1 MMVEGN
7 NWYEIQNAHQVA
19 TPALLVYPERITH
32 NIKRMIEI
40 AGDVNRLR
48 PHVKTYKNA
57 EIIRMQQAY
66 GIEKF
71 KCATIAEAELLAQ
84 CEAKDVLIAMQLVG
98 QNVDRF
104 FELVKTYTA
113 TKFSMLV
120 DDLEHAKLLCE
131 VSSHNKVITP
141 LWMDINVGMNRTG
154 ILPDESAQEL
164 FKFLSENNHVQAMGF
179 HVYDGH
185 LRDSDFQQ
193 RKKQCDECFQAV
205 LQLKDELSVQGI
217 SVDTIIAGGSPSF
230 PIHALRQQ
238 VELSPGTV
246 LLWDAGYGKRF
257 PEMQM
262 QQAAVL
268 ISRIISKPSQG
279 VITSDLGHKSIAP
292 EMNFPRIKL
301 LNAKDLEQVSQSE
314 EHFVFNSDHWA
325 SYKIG
330 DLIYGIPMHICPTVA
345 KYEHL
350 QVVKSGEV
358 VGRWKVGA
366 RGQKISI

>member
-1 MMVEGN
+1 MEG
-7 NWYEIQNAHQVA
+7 NWYEIQNDHEIA
-19 TPALLVYPERITH
+19 TPALLVYPDRITY

-66 GIEKF
+66 GIHKF

-84 CEAKDVLIAMQLVG
+84 CMAGDVLIAMQLVG
-98 QNVDRF
+98 QNVTRF
-104 FELVKTYTA
+104 YELVKTYPETR
-113 TKFSMLV
+113 FSTLV
-120 DDLEHAKLLCE
+120 DDLGHAKLLGDISCQ
-131 VSSHNKVITP
+131 NGLITP
-141 LWMDINVGMNRTG
+141 MWLDINVGMNRTG
-154 ILPDESAQEL
+154 IIPDKSAQEL
-164 FKFLSENNHVQAMGF
+164 YKYLSVNKHIQAMGF

-185 LRDSDFQQ
+185 LRDSDFEQ
-193 RKKQCDECFQAV
+193 RKNQCDASFGSV
-205 LQLKDELSVQGI
+205 LQLKEDLSAQGI
-217 SVDTIIAGGSPSF
+217 NVDTIIAGGSPSF
-230 PIHALRQQ
+230 PIHALRKD

-246 LLWDAGYGKRF
+246 LLWDAGYSKRF
-257 PEMQM
+257 PEMDM
-262 QQAAVL
+262 QVAAVL
-268 ISRIISKPSQG
+268 ISRVLSKPVEG
-279 VITSDLGHKSIAP
+279 IITSDLGHKSIAP
-292 EMNFPRIKL
+292 EMNFPRIEL

-314 EHFVFNSDHWA
+314 EHFVFKTNQWE

-345 KYEHL
+345 KYQYL
-350 QVVKSGEV
+350 QVVKSAKV

>member
-1 MMVEGN
+1 MEG
-7 NWYEIQNAHQVA
+7 NWYEIQNDHEIA
-19 TPALLVYPERITH
+19 TPALLVYPDRITY

-66 GIEKF
+66 GIHKF

-84 CEAKDVLIAMQLVG
+84 CMAGDVLIAMQLVG
-98 QNVDRF
+98 QNVTRF
-104 FELVKTYTA
+104 YELVKTYPETR
-113 TKFSMLV
+113 FSTLV
-120 DDLEHAKLLCE
+120 DDLGHAKLLSDISCQ
-131 VSSHNKVITP
+131 NGLITP
-141 LWMDINVGMNRTG
+141 MWLDINVGMNRTG
-154 ILPDESAQEL
+154 IIPDKSAQEL
-164 FKFLSENNHVQAMGF
+164 YKYLSVNKHIQAMGF

-185 LRDSDFQQ
+185 LRDSDFEQ
-193 RKKQCDECFQAV
+193 RKNQCDASFGSV
-205 LQLKDELSVQGI
+205 LQLKEDLSAQGI
-217 SVDTIIAGGSPSF
+217 NVDTIIAGGSPSF
-230 PIHALRQQ
+230 PIHALRKD

-257 PEMQM
+257 PEMDM
-262 QQAAVL
+262 QVAAVL
-268 ISRIISKPSQG
+268 ISRVLSKPVEG
-279 VITSDLGHKSIAP
+279 IITSDLGHKSIAP
-292 EMNFPRIKL
+292 EMNFPRIEL

-314 EHFVFNSDHWA
+314 EHFVFKTNQWE

-345 KYEHL
+345 KYQYL
-350 QVVKSGEV
+350 QVVKSAKV

>member
-1 MMVEGN
+1 MEG
-7 NWYEIQNAHQVA
+7 NWYEIQNDHEIA
-19 TPALLVYPERITH
+19 TPALLVYPDRITY

-66 GIEKF
+66 GIHKF

-84 CEAKDVLIAMQLVG
+84 CMAGDVLIAMQLVG
-98 QNVDRF
+98 QNVTRF
-104 FELVKTYTA
+104 YELVKTYPETR
-113 TKFSMLV
+113 FSTLV
-120 DDLEHAKLLCE
+120 DDLGHAKLLSDISCQ
-131 VSSHNKVITP
+131 NGLITP
-141 LWMDINVGMNRTG
+141 MWLDINVGMNRTG
-154 ILPDESAQEL
+154 IIPDKSAQEL
-164 FKFLSENNHVQAMGF
+164 YKYLSVNKHIQAMGF

-185 LRDSDFQQ
+185 LRDSDFEQ
-193 RKKQCDECFQAV
+193 RKNQCDASFGSV
-205 LQLKDELSVQGI
+205 LQLKEDLSAQGI
-217 SVDTIIAGGSPSF
+217 NVDTIIAGGSPSF
-230 PIHALRQQ
+230 PIHALRKD

-257 PEMQM
+257 PEMDM
-262 QQAAVL
+262 QVAAVL
-268 ISRIISKPSQG
+268 ISRVLSKPVEG
-279 VITSDLGHKSIAP
+279 IITSDLGHKSIAP
-292 EMNFPRIKL
+292 EMDFPRIEL

-314 EHFVFNSDHWA
+314 EHFVFKTNQWE

-345 KYEHL
+345 KYQYL
-350 QVVKSGEV
+350 QVVKSAKV

>member
-1 MMVEGN
+1 MEG
-7 NWYEIQNAHQVA
+7 NWYEIQNDHEIA
-19 TPALLVYPERITH
+19 TPALLVYPDRITY

-40 AGDVNRLR
+40 AGDVSRLR

-66 GIEKF
+66 GIHKF

-84 CEAKDVLIAMQLVG
+84 CMAGDVLIAMQLVG
-98 QNVDRF
+98 QNVTRF
-104 FELVKTYTA
+104 YELVKTYPETR
-113 TKFSMLV
+113 FSTLV
-120 DDLEHAKLLCE
+120 DDLGHAKLLSDISCQ
-131 VSSHNKVITP
+131 NGLITP
-141 LWMDINVGMNRTG
+141 MWLDINVGMNRTG
-154 ILPDESAQEL
+154 IIPDKSAQEL
-164 FKFLSENNHVQAMGF
+164 YKYLSVNKHIQAMGF

-185 LRDSDFQQ
+185 LRDSDFEQ
-193 RKKQCDECFQAV
+193 RKNQCDASFGSV
-205 LQLKDELSVQGI
+205 LQLKEDLSAQGI
-217 SVDTIIAGGSPSF
+217 NVDTIIAGGSPSF
-230 PIHALRQQ
+230 PIHALRKD

-257 PEMQM
+257 PEMDM
-262 QQAAVL
+262 QVAAVL
-268 ISRIISKPSQG
+268 ISRVLSKPVEG
-279 VITSDLGHKSIAP
+279 IITSDLGHKSIAP
-292 EMNFPRIKL
+292 EMNFPRIEL

-314 EHFVFNSDHWA
+314 EHFVFKTNQWE

-345 KYEHL
+345 KYQYL
-350 QVVKSGEV
+350 QVVKSAKV